1 MPPCLIFKKL
11 DFGELEL
18 QNSNRLLNISP
29 KHTIWS
35 FLTFVSILVKLL
47 MLNMYLLISK
57 RKYLFLFQKE
67 NIYFFFKMKKM
78 YRINLIIKFKF
89 SKNVSRYMYINIP
102 ESFFSFL
109 DEYSIHKV
117 V

>member
-1 MPPCLIFKKL
+1 
-11 DFGELEL
+11 
-18 QNSNRLLNISP
+18 
-29 KHTIWS
+29 
-35 FLTFVSILVKLL
+35 
-47 MLNMYLLISK
+47 
-57 RKYLFLFQKE
+57 
-67 NIYFFFKMKKM
+67 MKKM

-117 V
+117 VWIVWHWRPTFAQKKMLKDITSVSNLLINHLKKILRPFL